1 MAVDGIFL
9 KHLNNEL
16 NKKLLQNKVDK
27 IYQPSKNEILINLR
41 SKTKH
46 TRLLISCSA
55 NNARV
60 HTTSEKFEN
69 PKTPP
74 MFCML
79 LRKKLANARLNNI
92 IQENCERVLTF
103 EFDTIDELGKHSKIN
118 LTVEIMGKY
127 SNIILTQNNKILD
140 CIKKIDSN
148 ISSKR
153 CILPGLN
160 YSAPPLQNKLE
171 LKRENLEKIIQ
182 TINSSNEELE
192 RATLNTIKGISPI
205 VAKEI
210 ANLTLQNKSLSENIK
225 NLCQINTA
233 LSGKAYLI
241 LDKNNKPIDITF
253 MPITKLKD
261 DLKIIKCIDFNKAC
275 EVFYSKKAKIEKT
288 QSKIQNTKK
297 LIKTN
302 IARLEKKLA
311 LQKKEIDI
319 AKNREEIKIKA
330 DLIKA
335 NLYKIQKGQSCIT
348 LENFYNDMKPIIV
361 DLNPCL
367 SANQNAQKYYK
378 TYRKLKNSEKF
389 LNEEINKNNLEIE
402 YLESTLDLLERVE
415 SFSDI
420 DFIRNELFEQGYIK
434 NSKGKIKEKQKIKEV
449 KLNKDFKVLIGK
461 NNNQN
466 DKITLKLAQKNDI
479 WFHTK
484 NIPGSHVVII
494 TNNKIPNEE
503 ILIKAAKLAA
513 QNSKARFSSKV
524 LVDYTLIKHVKK
536 PNGAKPGKVIYTNYK
551 TLSIKL

>member
-9 KHLNNEL
+9 RHLGNEL
-16 NKKLLQNKVDK
+16 NKELANNKVDK

-41 SKTKH
+41 SKTNHSK
-46 TRLLISCSA
+46 LLMSCSA

-60 HTTSEKFEN
+60 HTTNEKFEN
-69 PKTPP
+69 PKVPP

-79 LRKKLANARLNNI
+79 LRKKLANAKLNNI
-92 IQENCERVLTF
+92 IQENCERALTF
-103 EFDTIDELGKHSKIN
+103 EFDTIDELGSSLKIN
-118 LTVEIMGKY
+118 LIVEIMGKY

-140 CIKKIDSN
+140 CIKRVDSN
-148 ISSKR
+148 LSSKR

-160 YSAPPLQNKLE
+160 YFAPPSQNKLE
-171 LKRENLEKIIQ
+171 LKHENIEKIIK
-182 TINSSNEELE
+182 TISSSNEELE
-192 RATLNTIKGISPI
+192 KAILNTIKGISPI

-210 ANLTLQNKSLSENIK
+210 ANLTLQNKNLSENIK
-225 NLCQINTA
+225 NLCEINST
-233 LSGKAYLI
+233 LNGKPYLI
-241 LDKNNKPIDITF
+241 LDKNNKPVDITF
-253 MPITKLKD
+253 MPITKLKNNF
-261 DLKIIKCIDFNKAC
+261 KIVKCISFNKAC
-275 EVFYSKKAKIEKT
+275 EVFYSKKAKEEKT

-311 LQKKEIDI
+311 LQQKEIDK
-319 AKNREEIKIKA
+319 AKCREEIKIKA

-335 NLYKIQKGQSCIT
+335 NLYKIKKGQGKIT
-348 LENFYNDMKPIIV
+348 LENFYNNMQPITIEL
-361 DLNPCL
+361 DPCL

-378 TYRKLKNSEKF
+378 IYRKLKNSEKY

-415 SFSDI
+415 TFADI

-434 NSKGKIKEKQKIKEV
+434 NSKSKTKEKQKIKEI
-449 KLNKDFKVLIGK
+449 KLDENFKALVGK

-466 DKITLKLAQKNDI
+466 DKITLKLASKNDI
-479 WFHTK
+479 WLHVK

-494 TNNKIPNEE
+494 TNNKKPNENV
-503 ILIKAAKLAA
+503 LIKAAKLAA